1 MSSEACGAPAV
12 SSAPAPRQAK
22 VSANVFRSESD
33 GGGGRR
39 PPRREGRWSLDR
51 SLVANHALQPLADHA
66 GSTGVGQHPWSDL
79 PRRLVAHVLGVAALE
94 VGHPVAFGVLV
105 KPRDSSPHLLS
116 G

>member
-1 MSSEACGAPAV
+1 MVSRTGLRKCAPAAGHLAGAH
-12 SSAPAPRQAK
+12 AP
-22 VSANVFRSESD
+22 
-33 GGGGRR
+33 
-39 PPRREGRWSLDR
+39 LDR

-105 KPRDSSPHLLS
+105 KSRDSSPHLLS